1 MAGEVHQNFQFVSP
15 RQSCPGE
22 EATYWLVLIHYLKG
36 IIIIIG
42 VGKQLMLSY

>member
-22 EATYWLVLIHYLKG
+22 EATYGLVVLIHYLKG

-42 VGKQLMLSY
+42 VGNS